1 VSGSFPK
8 NRTITTEAMVTGRLV
23 EPDDGSER
31 TPPRSARTARPC
43 QAWVVGQRNSY
54 RRAFGAGLV
63 TAMLSSCGMAN
74 PPASTNTG
82 TPSDASAIGCHLP
95 VQPYAPRLTFI
106 GIRAIARTG
115 IPFEKLAIGF
125 KTERRRWCVVS
136 FVRDER
142 NNPFTESVYFLPKAS
157 NGDVLAVVGYLKRT
171 GLFVHI
177 GVLRPRI
184 YPFANQ

>member
-1 VSGSFPK
+1 VGK
-8 NRTITTEAMVTGRLV
+8 RRL
-23 EPDDGSER
+23 
-31 TPPRSARTARPC
+31 
-43 QAWVVGQRNSY
+43 Y
-54 RRAFGAGLV
+54 RRALGAGLV

-82 TPSDASAIGCHLP
+82 TSSSVIGCDLP
-95 VQPYAPRLTFI
+95 VPDYSPRSTFI
-106 GIRAIARTG
+106 GIRATARTG
-115 IPFEKLAIGF
+115 VPLEKLAIGF
-125 KTERRRWCVVS
+125 KAERTRWCVLS

-142 NNPFTESVYFLPKAS
+142 NYPFTESVYFLSKAS
-157 NGDVLAVVGYLKRT
+157 NGDVLAVIGYLKRT